1 MPTFTLSP
9 VNIETKLIASIYNLG
24 QRLTSVRRVLYEN
37 LDERERYLKSL
48 PEPNSWLERSY
59 FQYLCQYREY
69 PVARLLLNLASIPL
83 AFAFF
88 AKALFNVATK
98 KSSDFHNNDPA
109 ECIAVLDAEREIIP
123 QALVQKHGNPICYP
137 LRGKISFD
145 RHVLELFFEALTKYW
160 YDPHFLTK
168 VLLRLGR
175 YSELISTTHC
185 KVIVASAEYSFA
197 SSVLTGLCEKKSI
210 IHVNIM
216 HGEKGIN
223 PVDAFCGFHEFFVW
237 DDHYI
242 SIFSDLRARVDVYTV
257 AKPAMLSAVVSTDT
271 QELKYDFT
279 YYLGWELSPA
289 DSIRIKKS
297 MEALAK
303 DGRTVCIRMHP
314 RYGDRAKIEALFA
327 GFQIEDPDLV
337 SVMASLGVTRAVIG
351 LSTTVFW
358 HAEAIGRLIVID
370 DVSNPDFYKK
380 LSDIRYLWV
389 SRPHTRLSQL
399 HSHFVGVSRNS
410 AVTC

>member
-1 MPTFTLSP
+1 M
-9 VNIETKLIASIYNLG
+9 NIETKLIASIYNLG

-59 FQYLCQYREY
+59 LQYLCQYREY
-69 PVARLLLNLASIPL
+69 PFARLLLNLASIPL
-83 AFAFF
+83 AFAVC
-88 AKALFNVATK
+88 AKALFDVATK
-98 KSSDFHNNDPA
+98 KNRDFYNNDSV

-123 QALVQKHGNPICYP
+123 QALVQKHGNPICYR

-160 YDPHFLTK
+160 YAPYFLTK

-197 SSVLTGLCEKKSI
+197 SSALTGLCEKKSI
-210 IHVNIM
+210 RHVNIM

-242 SIFSDLRARVDVYTV
+242 SIFSDLRARVDEYTV
-257 AKPAMLSAVVSTDT
+257 AKPAMLTEIVSWES
-271 QELKYDFT
+271 QEIKYDFT
-279 YYLGWELSPA
+279 YYLGWELFSA
-289 DSIRIKKS
+289 DSISIKKS
-297 MEALAK
+297 MEALVE
-303 DGRTVCIRMHP
+303 DGKTVCIRMHP
-314 RYGDRAKIEALFA
+314 RYGDRAKIEALFE
-327 GFQIEDPDLV
+327 GFQIEHPDLV
-337 SVMASLGVTRAVIG
+337 DVMESLGATRAVIG

-358 HAEAIGRLIVID
+358 HAEAFGCPIVID
-370 DVSNPDFYKK
+370 DVSNPDFYNK
-380 LSDIRYLWV
+380 LSDVRYLWV

-399 HSHFVGVSRNS
+399 HSHFVGASGKS
-410 AVTC
+410 TVTCKQQA